1 MNQMKA
7 HMLSAPHS
15 KSWGG
20 CGCIKT
26 VYLPDQLQPFLT
38 LQTVHIILKSLLA
51 ASADLLRGKPTR
63 ILIKAQ
69 L

>member
-7 HMLSAPHS
+7 PKLSAPHG
-15 KSWGG
+15 KSTGG
-20 CGCIKT
+20 YGYIKT
-26 VYLPDQLQPFLT
+26 IYLPNPRQPPVT
-38 LQTVHIILKSLLA
+38 LQTTHIILKSLQVTF
-51 ASADLLRGKPTR
+51 ADLLRGKPR